1 MSDKEEAYLDAIQYQ
16 EKDVLEDL
24 LDKEPNPGKVIDDL
38 NLLEFAFQQY
48 DEHFE
53 DSDIYFQNIELL
65 LNKGGKITKYLIDF
79 SKTIG
84 DKKRL
89 FNLLRNSINKKQ
101 NKAISRNIAEVAT
114 MSGTN
119 DQPRTMPQLPL
130 GVSSNIYTF
139 LKKPTKGGKTKK
151 TKKTTKKTRRN

>member
-1 MSDKEEAYLDAIQYQ
+1 MSDKEQAYLDAIQYE

-53 DSDIYFQNIELL
+53 DSDIYFQIIELL
-65 LNKGGKITKYLIDF
+65 LKKGGKITNYLVDF

-84 DKKRL
+84 DKRRL
-89 FNLLRNSINKKQ
+89 FKLLYNTTVKKQ
-101 NKAISRNIAEVAT
+101 NKATSRNIAEVAT

-119 DQPRTMPQLPL
+119 DQPRTMPQLPP

-139 LKKPTKGGKTKK
+139 LKKPTKGGKTRK
-151 TKKTTKKTRRN
+151 TKKNAKKTRRN